1 MKYRYHP
8 EARIEFEEA
17 LGFYHEIDFELADRL
32 NLEIS
37 RAIRVIRKN
46 PQIRRLREK
55 SWRRYNINRFPFY
68 LPYSIEN
75 DAIVILAVAHQSRKP
90 GYWKN
95 RVS

>member
-8 EARIEFEEA
+8 EARIEFA
-17 LGFYHEIDFELADRL
+17 DVLGFYHEIDFELAERL

-55 SWRRYNINRFPFY
+55 SWRRYNLNHFPFY

-75 DAIVILAVAHQSRKP
+75 NAIVILAVAHQSRKP

>member
-8 EARIEFEEA
+8 EARNELAEA
-17 LGFYHEIDFELADRL
+17 LGFYHDIDFELADRFHH
-32 NLEIS
+32 EIA
-37 RAIRVIRKN
+37 RAIHVISNN

-55 SWRRYNINRFPFY
+55 SWRRYNLNRFPFY

-75 DAIVILAVAHQSRKP
+75 DTIVILAIAHQSRKP

-95 RVS
+95 RDT